1 MRAALVQFRPFLA
14 TKGTFDRPAVRMT
27 GSVIQI
33 GQCCIVKSFDS
44 LKRFFDPLHGQPR
57 ALRSEFEEWFQ
68 RTKLA
73 QIRLTAFLTM
83 VLYLVYALVEQEIA
97 DGLHPLR
104 LMVHGV
110 LIPAALLSVGIMSYF
125 PSLQRPMVFLLAT
138 APVAAAAANLWL
150 NSHQTDFVYFAP
162 ELYLIVIWTF
172 IISGLSVRL
181 ATLTASAS
189 TLLILVVTLASAVE
203 PGLQR
208 LHLVWLLAAFSFG
221 MVNVFILE
229 RAHKLM
235 FITQKELARS
245 ASTDGLTGL
254 WNRSRIEQLFAR
266 ECARARRYGTPFSV
280 ILIDIDHFK
289 EVNDTHG
296 HTVGDTVLRQFAQL
310 LRNNVRQVDQVGRL
324 GGEEFL
330 IVLPEINAKQ
340 ARAAAETLRQ
350 RINHHQ
356 FETVQHKTASFG
368 VTQYYGKETLQSML
382 DRVDQALY
390 AAKNNGRDRVEVH

>member
-1 MRAALVQFRPFLA
+1 MKFL
-14 TKGTFDRPAVRMT
+14 
-27 GSVIQI
+27 
-33 GQCCIVKSFDS
+33 DS
-44 LKRFFDPLHGQPR
+44 LKRLFDPLHGQPR
-57 ALRSEFEEWFQ
+57 AFRTEFEDWFHQ
-68 RTKLA
+68 TKLA

-83 VLYLVYALVEQEIA
+83 VLYVVYALLEQEVA
-97 DGLHPLR
+97 EGSHALR
-104 LMVHGV
+104 LTVHGV
-110 LIPAALLSVGIMSYF
+110 IIPSALLSVGIMSYF
-125 PSLQRPMVFLLAT
+125 PAFRRPMVFLLAT

-150 NSHQTDFVYFAP
+150 NGHQTDFVYFAP

-172 IISGLSVRL
+172 TISGLSVRF
-181 ATLTASAS
+181 ATLTASAA
-189 TLLILVVTLASAVE
+189 TLLILLVTLASAVE

-221 MVNVFILE
+221 MVNAFILE
-229 RAHKLM
+229 RAHKFM
-235 FITQKELARS
+235 FVNQKELARS

-254 WNRSRIEQLFAR
+254 WNRSRIEQLFAE

-289 EVNDTHG
+289 EVNDTLG

-310 LRNNVRQVDQVGRL
+310 LRSNVRQVDQVGRL

-330 IVLPEINAKQ
+330 IVLPEINMQQ

-350 RINHHQ
+350 RINLHE
-356 FETVQHKTASFG
+356 FETVRHKTASFG
-368 VTQYYGKETLQSML
+368 VTQYHGTETLHNML

-390 AAKNNGRDRVEVH
+390 TAKKNGRDRVEVQ

>member
-1 MRAALVQFRPFLA
+1 M
-14 TKGTFDRPAVRMT
+14 M
-27 GSVIQI
+27 GSDTQS
-33 GQCCIVKSFDS
+33 GQCCIVKSLDS
-44 LKRFFDPLHGQPR
+44 LKRLFDPLHGQPR
-57 ALRSEFEEWFQ
+57 ALRSEFEEWFH

-83 VLYLVYALVEQEIA
+83 VLYLVYALIEQEIA
-97 DGLHPLR
+97 DGSHALR
-104 LMVHGV
+104 LVVHGAV
-110 LIPAALLSVGIMSYF
+110 IPAALLSVGVMSYF

-150 NSHQTDFVYFAP
+150 NGHQTDFVYFAP

-172 IISGLSVRL
+172 TISGLNVRL

-229 RAHKLM
+229 RAHKFM
-235 FITQKELARS
+235 FINQKELARS

-330 IVLPEINAKQ
+330 IVLPEINVKQ

-350 RINHHQ
+350 RINNHE

-368 VTQYYGKETLQSML
+368 VTQYHGKETLQSVL